1 MSFFANKIL
10 SKFTRSKKKDMP
22 GGLWVKCPSC
32 GEMLYQPELD
42 SNLQVCNKCNHHFR
56 LSRDHRIRMLADA
69 GTFEEWDAELVSV
82 DTLAFTGVASYP
94 SKLKENVAKTGCRD
108 AVTSGACRIGGIPCG
123 LAVMDF
129 AFLGASMGSV
139 VGEKITR
146 LIEKCTQ
153 LRMPAIVVCASGGAR
168 MYEGLFSLMQMAKTS
183 AALARHAES
192 GLPYIPI
199 LTDPTMAGVMASY
212 ATLGDIII
220 AEPGALIG
228 FAGPRVIKETTQQDL
243 PEGFQRSEFLLKH
256 GLLDQVVHRWELKN
270 HLVKAL
276 HYMLPSAP
284 APTDLPDYTKEAL
297 DLFKTGFRAAAEVER
312 EAARAAAEEE
322 LRKAESDRRK
332 KSKEGA
338 TES

>member
-1 MSFFANKIL
+1 
-10 SKFTRSKKKDMP
+10 
-22 GGLWVKCPSC
+22 
-32 GEMLYQPELD
+32 MLYQPELD

-82 DTLAFTGVASYP
+82 DTLAFTGVSSYP

-183 AALARHAES
+183 AKLSLLAKK
-192 GLPYIPI
+192 GIPYISLI
-199 LTDPTMAGVMASY
+199 TDPTTGGVTASF
-212 ATLGDIII
+212 AMLGDLNI
-220 AEPGALIG
+220 AEPHALVA
-228 FAGPRVIKETTQQDL
+228 FAGPRVVRETIGRDL
-243 PEGFQRSEFLLKH
+243 PEGFQTSEFVLEH
-256 GLLDQVVHRWELKN
+256 GFLDKI
-270 HLVKAL
+270 
-276 HYMLPSAP
+276 
-284 APTDLPDYTKEAL
+284 
-297 DLFKTGFRAAAEVER
+297 VER
-312 EAARAAAEEE
+312 KD
-322 LRKAESDRRK
+322 LK
-332 KSKEGA
+332 KTLSQFL
-338 TES
+338 TFFRN